1 MSFLEAPAPMT
12 AKCIMRDH
20 VLKATRCSVAEAEK
34 VAASIVGE
42 MRSWGFE
49 IRPVETPN

>member
-12 AKCIMRDH
+12 A
-20 VLKATRCSVAEAEK
+20 KATRCSVAEAEK